1 MRKVVFSAVLV
12 LLCSVVLASGLLM
25 PVVKAPM
32 IVTTLGQS
40 PGALMFRLV
49 CVRSKIAC
57 VQEDLLTATQLKEL
71 AQAPDGPKT
80 LVITTGTS
88 LKGMGAAGIDINLE
102 VQRVEDLIKQARE
115 LGMTVIGAHIEGM
128 ARRVDATDEKSIT
141 TVIPKSDLIL
151 VIASSDEDG
160 YFTKFSE
167 TSGIPLLKV
176 NESLDIGPAL
186 LELIN
191 AN

>member
-1 MRKVVFSAVLV
+1 MRKVLLFFGLV
-12 LLCSVVLASGLLM
+12 LLCSAIMFADLLM

-57 VQEDLLTATQLKEL
+57 VQEDLLTASQLREKF
-71 AQAPDGPKT
+71 QAPNGPKT

-88 LKGMGAAGIDINLE
+88 LKGMGAAGIDINAE
-102 VQRVEDLIKQARE
+102 VKRVEDLMKEAKA
-115 LGMTVIGAHIEGM
+115 LGMTIIGAHIEGM
-128 ARRVDATDEKSIT
+128 ARRVDATDERSIV
-141 TVIPKSDLIL
+141 TVMPKSDLIL
-151 VIASSDEDG
+151 VIAASDEDG
-160 YFTKFSE
+160 YFAKFSE
-167 TSGIPLLKV
+167 ESGIPLLKV

-191 AN
+191 AE